1 MPIQEQNI
9 KFLKSQVMDDVPEG
23 GGAATGI
30 EVEDGVMNN
39 VFEDISD
46 LDRAMG
52 RFNLRKLFLA
62 VRTLSTD
69 LFSGAKTV
77 VTALPE
83 DPAIGYT
90 LFTTDDPFDTRA
102 DAASRVE
109 SYLYKGPM
117 WAGALYENHIE
128 GMRQI
133 RVIQREGTVLP
144 PRGKTLCLVQY
155 EGEATEREQY
165 IRVTEVSSEIQT
177 FTDPETNSDFT
188 RMIVTL
194 DLSDA
199 LRFDFDGHTPNKY
212 DSYNY
217 DIGARL
223 RDTTVA
229 DATRYFGAQYTAANA
244 VIGDKTIRA
253 ESMFTQLVPAAQ
265 SEEALAN
272 QMLNPELVQ
281 SIPAGSRTVEVPQQA
296 HTLAREVTAENR
308 RYNWIETLA
317 PVPAPGAFTISYM
330 AQGNWYT
337 LTDDGEGAISGSDPG
352 FGSGTIDY
360 TNGSV
365 SLTTGALP
373 DAGSQIIYT
382 YASRVHYE
390 ILAGDSAVN
399 ANQARL
405 PFELQHSPIVPA
417 SVSISWTAG
426 GETKTAV
433 SDASGNITGDAT
445 GMLDDIAGTGELILT
460 TLPDRGSD
468 LIITYNWYEAENA
481 GDQVKADETHV
492 NNGTITLS
500 ATPAAGTL
508 KVSIPLAQVTDYPLS
523 GEVLAP
529 YAVEES
535 GNLVLKAGTDATPNS
550 SSSGHREFVASD
562 TIIGSI
568 SGNVVTIT
576 ATSVPITVEFKGY
589 GLAMWADRSFT
600 KSIQIDPAGD
610 LNFTFIV
617 DGVTTNSEAAT
628 DTAPIASL
636 MLDLTPGNIDRIVPE
651 SVRFDL
657 GGKTYDDRAG
667 VLLTD
672 IDPNTGSGLPAG
684 SIDYGARTAEVTFW
698 ADGEPVNFDISS
710 LLVVYGEWTA
720 TDGFFRT
727 PSAPLKPESLQ
738 IVGTTEDGEQLIA
751 LADENG
757 EFTDEWVQGTV
768 NYTFGTAAVTFGKLV
783 ADSSLTPEQ
792 KSEWWYDPDN
802 VDGDGNIY
810 MPRPM
815 ITSTLRYNA
824 VSYSYIPL
832 DADIV
837 GIDAV
842 RLPADG
848 RVPIYRPG
856 DVVMVMHPQ
865 DTAPV
870 TVTAGDTVAT
880 RPRVAWVRVIDT
892 DGNTVTSGYSLDRA
906 TGDVT
911 FSDVSGVTMPVTIRH
926 TVGDLR
932 LVTDVQITG
941 DLTLSRPLTHDYPA
955 GESIVASCMIHGDRR
970 ARVSATWDQKTWDG
984 TWTDAQQGDEAT
996 ATLNLIDHPITVT
1009 NEGCDTDRWILRCTN
1024 SASDAWELISEKRG
1038 LVWSGVYR
1046 SGGDDIAP
1054 INPRTRGS
1062 DGQGGVPYM
1071 VIPAAAN
1078 GGGWSTGNVIR
1089 INTVGAIADFWIAR
1103 AIQQSD
1109 EPLDDGA
1116 DGCEIYALGNIDR
1129 P

>member
-69 LFSGAKTV
+69 LFGGAKTV

-90 LFTTDDPFDTRA
+90 LFTTDDPFDTRT

-117 WAGALYENHIE
+117 WQGALYENHIE

-133 RVIQREGTVLP
+133 RIIQRDGTVLP
-144 PRGKTLCLVQY
+144 PRGKTLCLVQF
-155 EGEATEREQY
+155 EGEANEREQY
-165 IRVTEVSSEIQT
+165 VRVTEVSSEVQT
-177 FTDPETNSDFT
+177 FTDDSGDFQ

-199 LRFDFDGHTPNKY
+199 LRYDFTGHTPNRY
-212 DSYNY
+212 DSYDY
-217 DIGARL
+217 DEGVRL

-229 DATRYFGAQYTAANA
+229 DATRYYGAQYTAADA
-244 VIGDKTIRA
+244 YIGDKTVRA
-253 ESMFTQLVPAAQ
+253 NSMFTQLVPAAQ

-281 SIPAGSRTVEVPQQA
+281 VVPAGERSVEVPQQA

-337 LTDDGEGAISGSDPG
+337 LTDDGNGSISGSDPG

-360 TNGSV
+360 TNGNV
-365 SLTTGALP
+365 SLTIGALP

-390 ILAGDSAVN
+390 VRAGATALN
-399 ANQARL
+399 ANEVRL
-405 PFELQHSPIVPA
+405 PFTLSHSPVVPA
-417 SVSISWTAG
+417 SVTFSWTAG
-426 GETKTAV
+426 GEAKTAT
-433 SDASGNITGDAT
+433 SDANGNITGDAT
-445 GMLDDIAGTGELILT
+445 GTLDDMEGTGELVLT
-460 TLPDRGSD
+460 TLPDRGAD
-468 LIITYNWYEAENA
+468 LTIAFSWYEADNA
-481 GDQVKADETHV
+481 GDQVKASETHV
-492 NNGTITLS
+492 NSSTITLS
-500 ATPAAGTL
+500 AAPTSGSM
-508 KVSIPLAQVTDYPLS
+508 KVRVPLVQIPEYPWS
-523 GEVLAP
+523 GESMSP
-529 YAVEES
+529 YAVEEA
-535 GNLVLKAGTDATPNS
+535 GNLVLKAGTDATPGTIS
-550 SSSGHREFVASD
+550 SSHREYVATD
-562 TIIGSI
+562 TVIGTI
-568 SGNVVTIT
+568 SGATVTIT
-576 ATSVPITVEFKGY
+576 ATQVPIKIKYNGY
-589 GLAMWADRSFT
+589 GLSFWSERSTT
-600 KSIQIDPAGD
+600 KNIQIDPAGD
-610 LNFTFIV
+610 LEFTFIV
-617 DGVTTNSEAAT
+617 DGVTTNSVAAT

-636 MLDLTPGNIDRIVPE
+636 ILDLAPGKIDRIVPE
-651 SVRFDL
+651 SVRFSL
-657 GGKTYDDRAG
+657 GGKTYDDRSG
-667 VLLTD
+667 TLVTD
-672 IDPNTGSGLPAG
+672 IDPNTGSGLAAG
-684 SIDYGARTAEVTFW
+684 TIDYDARTAEVTFW
-698 ADGEPVNFDISS
+698 ADGQPVGFDISS
-710 LLVVYGEWTA
+710 QLTVYGEWTA
-720 TDGFFRT
+720 TEAFFRT
-727 PSAPLKPESLQ
+727 PVAPLKPESLQ
-738 IVGTTEDGEQLIA
+738 IIGVTEDGEQIIA
-751 LADENG
+751 TADQDG
-757 EFTDEWVQGTV
+757 AFTHEWCQGSV

-783 ADSSLTPEQ
+783 QDASLTPEQ
-792 KSEWWYDPDN
+792 KEEWWYDPAN
-802 VDGDGNIY
+802 VDQDGNIY

-815 ITSTLRYNA
+815 VTATLRYNGVA
-824 VSYSYIPL
+824 YSYIPL

-865 DTAPV
+865 ETAPQ
-870 TVTAGDTVAT
+870 TVANGDTIAT
-880 RPRVAWVRVIDT
+880 RPRVAWVRVIDANG
-892 DGNTVTSGYSLDRA
+892 DQVTEGYSLDRA
-906 TGDVT
+906 TGTVTFDDVT
-911 FSDVSGVTMPVTIRH
+911 GIAMPVTVKH

-941 DLTLSRPLTHDYPA
+941 DITLSRPLTHDYPA
-955 GESIVASCMIHGDRR
+955 NESIVASCLVHGDRR
-970 ARVSATWDQKTWDG
+970 ARVSAVWDQKTWDG
-984 TWTDAQQGDEAT
+984 TWQDVQVGEEAT

-1009 NEGCDTDRWILRCTN
+1009 NEGCDTDRWVLRCTN
-1024 SASDAWELISEKRG
+1024 ASTNQWELISEKRG
-1038 LVWSGVYR
+1038 LVWRGPYSQDGQ
-1046 SGGDDIAP
+1046 DIAP
-1054 INPRTRGS
+1054 INPRTRDENGA
-1062 DGQGGVPYM
+1062 GGVPYM
-1071 VIPAAAN
+1071 TIPAAAN
-1078 GGGWSTGNVIR
+1078 GGGWSTGNVVR

-1116 DGCEIYALGNIDR
+1116 DGCEIYVLGNIDR